1 MLQLALGCQ
10 KPAQLKEER
19 SKTGRDQLICMDGLL
34 CHGSLANQVQL
45 SEILNLGFYQPQLA
59 QLKQNSQEI
68 FYFVCNKCIK
78 VSALEQIQ
86 VIPFRMQKPAGLV
99 SDW

>member
-1 MLQLALGCQ
+1 MCY
-10 KPAQLKEER
+10 
-19 SKTGRDQLICMDGLL
+19 
-34 CHGSLANQVQL
+34 GSLANQVQL
-45 SEILNLGFYQPQLA
+45 SDILNLGFYQPQLA

-68 FYFVCNKCIK
+68 FYFVYNKCIK
-78 VSALEQIQ
+78 VSALEKIQ